1 MNVEE
6 HKIRQLVVVGTKLV
20 LVGGIIFAIGAIV
33 YMNSPNLGFEEQ
45 SLLSLVIMVS
55 FIVWVVGAIY
65 FGVAGDQ
72 CSYFKNRISKQ
83 TEMNGNDND
92 KNQPYGKL
100 KWLDIVI
107 LIGVVV
113 AATIFILFYFN
124 Q

>member
-72 CSYFKNRISKQ
+72 WLILRTEYRSKQ
-83 TEMNGNDND
+83 
-92 KNQPYGKL
+92 K
-100 KWLDIVI
+100 
-107 LIGVVV
+107 
-113 AATIFILFYFN
+113 
-124 Q
+124 